1 MESKFYFGGFYL
13 LAGLIVGALI
23 ATLIFYSPVQS
34 SVQPQQQSVEVKH
47 VDDSVAVKKDSS
59 KVAVF
64 SSVKRSNPNKELNEK
79 NLYAELVKQG
89 VKHPKIVLAQ
99 AKLET
104 GNFSSDVCNRH
115 HNLFG
120 LKHSNGYYRFK
131 RWQESVTAYRDKV
144 QYRYKGGDYFAFLDR
159 IGYADEPKYN
169 DYVRALM

>member
-13 LAGLIVGALI
+13 LTGLIVGASI

-34 SVQPQQQSVEVKH
+34 SVQPQQQSVEVRY
-47 VDDSVAVKKDSS
+47 VGDSVTSKKDSD

-64 SSVKRSNPNKELNEK
+64 SSVKGNNPAKELNEK
-79 NLYAELVKQG
+79 NLYAELVRQG

-104 GNFSSDVCNRH
+104 GNFSSDVCKRH

-120 LKHSNGYYRFK
+120 LKHSNGYYKFN

-144 QYRYKGGDYFAFLDR
+144 
-159 IGYADEPKYN
+159 
-169 DYVRALM
+169 